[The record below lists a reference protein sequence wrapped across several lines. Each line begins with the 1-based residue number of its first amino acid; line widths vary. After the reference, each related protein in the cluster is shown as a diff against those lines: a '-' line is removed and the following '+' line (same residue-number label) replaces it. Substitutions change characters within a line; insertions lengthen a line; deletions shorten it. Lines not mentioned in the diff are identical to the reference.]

1 MQIYT
6 ANSCYAK
13 YYAMSFL
20 KEPRPI
26 KILSVHELQW
36 KKCEKRDSSVRRFHA
51 LSYRIKGN
59 AEFKTERQTIHTKT
73 GEIAYVPKN
82 ISYSMKH
89 DEEHLYVV
97 HFDMDNSKD
106 LKDIEKFI
114 SLNNIIFQNF
124 FKNMYNIWSQSQF
137 GYKFDATA
145 IFYKILSELNYDH
158 YKTQLNKSEKLAN
171 IISYIQMNYTEP
183 DLTVESVAD
192 TFGISSSYLR
202 RIFTENIGVP
212 PIKYINKL
220 RFERAMELLNS
231 GYYSIADI
239 ANLSGFQNTK
249 YFSTTI
255 KRLYGKTPSEIRNI

>member
-1 MQIYT
+1 MD
-6 ANSCYAK
+6 
-13 YYAMSFL
+13 FL

-36 KKCEKRDSSVRRFHA
+36 KKCEKRESSIRRFHA

-59 AEFKTERQTIHTKT
+59 AEFKTTDRTIHAET

-89 DEEHLYVV
+89 GEEHLYVV

-106 LKDIEKFI
+106 LKLIEKFKPI
-114 SLNNIIFQNF
+114 NNIIFQHY
-124 FKNMYNIWSQSQF
+124 FKNMYNIWTQSQF

-158 YKTQLNKSEKLAN
+158 YKEQLTKSEKLTN

-192 TFGISSSYLR
+192 TFGVSSSYLR
-202 RIFTENIGVP
+202 RIFSENIGIP

-220 RFERAMELLNS
+220 RFNRAKELLNS

-239 ANLSGFQNTK
+239 AILSGFQNVK
-249 YFSTTI
+249 YFSTSI
-255 KRLYGKTPSEIRNI
+255 KKMYGKTPSEIRNM